1 MANKFE
7 TIDDY
12 IESFPTDVQPILQQV
27 RRAIR
32 KAAPE
37 TDETISYQ
45 MPTFKLDGKYL
56 VYFGGWKNHVGIY
69 SIPPVDEALE
79 KEISLFRGDKG
90 TLRFPLRDPIPYDLI
105 ERVVAFLLGAR
116 RTGR

>member
-1 MANKFE
+1 VANKFE
-7 TIDDY
+7 TIDAY
-12 IESFPTDVQPILQQV
+12 IGSFPTEVQPILQDV

-32 KAAPE
+32 RAAPE

-56 VYFGGWKNHVGIY
+56 VYFGGWKHHVGIY
-69 SIPPVDEALE
+69 PIPAVDEALE
-79 KEISLFRGDKG
+79 KEISQYRGDKG

-105 ERVVAFLLGAR
+105 ERVAAFLFWAR